1 MPNPPDPLELL
12 VGLLLSALVAAVGY
26 RRQALSGS
34 GVVGA
39 LVTGAAL
46 FGLGG
51 WEWGTL
57 LLAFF
62 ISSSLLS
69 HYRAA
74 DKEGLADKFAKGHR
88 RDLGQALANAGVA
101 VGLAAASLFWPDP
114 LLYVACVG
122 TMAAVNA
129 DTWATEVG
137 VLSKRPPRLITNGRQ
152 VDTGTSGGVTATG
165 LAASLGGAGLI
176 ALVAAAA
183 AWIGRAR
190 PEVLWAVVLAGV
202 AGGTCGS
209 LLDSLLGATVQ
220 AIYWCDRCGKETE
233 RRTHRC
239 GLTTRQ
245 VRGLRW
251 LGNDA
256 VNLVASAAGAAVAAA
271 VGWLVLTELR

>member
-1 MPNPPDPLELL
+1 MPNPPDPVEL
-12 VGLLLSALVAAVGY
+12 VAGLLLSALVAGVGHH
-26 RRQALSGS
+26 RQALSGS
-34 GVVGA
+34 GVLGA
-39 LVTGAAL
+39 LATGTAL

-51 WEWGTL
+51 WEWGTM

-101 VGLAAASLFWPDP
+101 VGLAAANLLWPDP
-114 LLYVACVG
+114 LLYVACTG

-137 VLSKRPPRLITNGRQ
+137 VLSKRPPRLITNGRP
-152 VDTGTSGGVTATG
+152 VETGTSGGVTAIG

-183 AWIGRAR
+183 AWIGRAGPR
-190 PEVLWAVVLAGV
+190 VLLAVVLAGV
-202 AGGTCGS
+202 GGGACGS
-209 LLDSLLGATVQ
+209 LLDSLLGATAQ
-220 AIYWCDRCGKETE
+220 AIYWCDHCGKETE

-239 GLTTRQ
+239 GLATRR
-245 VRGLRW
+245 VRGARW

-256 VNLVASAAGAAVAAA
+256 VNLAASAAGAVVAAGL
-271 VGWLVLTELR
+271 GWLVLTQLR